1 MNYQPFAH
9 LMWLLPLALLAA
21 YIGSPRFLGTL
32 GTARVRRILEATLE
46 QNRYTLMHEL
56 TLPGGGGTVH
66 FDHLI
71 VSRYGIHVI
80 DTVHRAGWIAGTDVQ
95 ARWRQKVLG
104 RWYTFDNPVHANI
117 LRVEALGRLLQL
129 PLSRFHPMVVLSGH
143 QGCKTVMPANVVSMR
158 KLIGKIRAD
167 ARQLLTAE
175 EADQAVLKLQRA
187 ALHAASFSRV
197 WRWKLLRLVLFT
209 GLVVAVYF
217 IYGEQLRAVL
227 GTMQRQANVSMA
239 PENFHPDGRPKSEIE
254 LWEDRLA
261 CAYSVDTGRCVCYE
275 PAGAKA
281 RVRQHRC
288 EELAQRDSILQQ

>member
-9 LMWLLPLALLAA
+9 LMWLLPLAILVV
-21 YIGSPRFLGTL
+21 YMGSPRFLGTM
-32 GTARVRRILEATLE
+32 GAVRVRRILNAALE
-46 QNRYTLMHEL
+46 KNRYTLMHDL

-66 FDHLI
+66 FDHII
-71 VSRYGIHVI
+71 VSRCGVHVI

-129 PLSRFHPMVVLSGH
+129 PLSRFHPMVVFSGH
-143 QGCKTVMPANVVSMR
+143 KGFKAAMPANVVSMS

-167 ARQLLTAE
+167 ARQLLTPE
-175 EADQAVLKLQRA
+175 EVDRAVLKLQNS
-187 ALHAASFSRV
+187 ALHTAFFGRV
-197 WRWKLLRLVLFT
+197 WRWKLLGLVLFM

-227 GTMQRQANVSMA
+227 VAMQHQANVSMA
-239 PENFHPDGRPKSEIE
+239 PENFHPDGKPKSEIE
-254 LWEDRLA
+254 LWEDRLV
-261 CAYSVDTGRCVCYE
+261 CAYSVDTGRCACFE

-281 RVRQHRC
+281 RIQQQRC
-288 EELAQRDSILQQ
+288 EELAQRGSILQQ